1 MGPEQQI
8 GELTKE
14 QIRQVFELCDSDN
27 DGIILKEDFVSMIYG
42 MGPEVPEELTGLIA
56 SLNRE
61 NYTLEEFE
69 NFILRNN
76 NELSSHVDNKSSST
90 DTLASPVGAPPPPLT
105 KDNRNTGRKSEE
117 ARSNFRKQASRR
129 SSILYILENEKSLQE
144 KRNQR
149 QHTIS
154 TVTNER
160 IPNES
165 SSITQFTENRA
176 LRQQVSE
183 LTELARRL
191 EEDLKKDREE
201 IKRNREL
208 ELQNSRTHAE
218 IMKEFENYKTEMKEI
233 LRTEFQ
239 ESRKETNTLQKRLE
253 ILENMNN
260 KHTGGYLFSSALL
273 FLLLFIVA
281 MIIARSFNN
290 MPILSFSTDK

>member
-76 NELSSHVDNKSSST
+76 NELSSHIDNKSSST
-90 DTLASPVGAPPPPLT
+90 DTLASPAVAPPLT

-117 ARSNFRKQASRR
+117 VRSNFRKQASRC

-154 TVTNER
+154 SVTNER

-191 EEDLKKDREE
+191 EEELKKDREE
-201 IKRNREL
+201 IKRNREI
-208 ELQNSRTHAE
+208 ELQNSRTYAE
-218 IMKEFENYKTEMKEI
+218 IMKEFENYKMEMKEL
-233 LRTEFQ
+233 LRTELQ

-260 KHTGGYLFSSALL
+260 KHTGGYLFSSAVL